1 MAFTLEKV
9 VPWGRS
15 FDEYVA
21 MFSLSKQDL
30 EKRILGCGDG
40 PASFNA
46 IHSRSGGKIIS
57 VDPLYQ
63 FSADEIKG
71 RIEATYQTVIE
82 QTQLN
87 SHEFVWNHIPS
98 VEALGRLRMDAMDE
112 FLSDYTNGVTEKR
125 YIEASLPNLPFKDM
139 EFDIALCSHFLFL
152 YSQQYSAEFH
162 MQSIKRLYR
171 VAREVRIFP
180 LLELGATKSR
190 HLDFVIAH
198 LRDEGIIVSIDTV
211 PYEFQKGGNQMLKI
225 IRPL

>member
-1 MAFTLEKV
+1 MAFILEKV

-21 MFSLSKQDL
+21 MFSLSEQDL
-30 EKRILGCGDG
+30 GKSIMGCGDG

-46 IHSRSGGKIIS
+46 IHSRNGGKVIS

-63 FSADEIKG
+63 FSADEISD
-71 RIEATYQTVIE
+71 RIKATYHTVME
-82 QTQLN
+82 QTRLN

-98 VEALGRLRMDAMDE
+98 VDALGRLRMDAMNE
-112 FLSDYTNGVTEKR
+112 FLSDYSYGVTEKR
-125 YIEASLPNLPFKDM
+125 YIEASLPDLPFKDM

-162 MQSIKRLYR
+162 MQSIKELCR

-180 LLELGATKSR
+180 LLELGSSKSR
-190 HLDFVIAH
+190 HLDNVIAQ
-198 LRDEGIIVSIDTV
+198 LRDGGFIASIDSV

-225 IRPL
+225 IQTL